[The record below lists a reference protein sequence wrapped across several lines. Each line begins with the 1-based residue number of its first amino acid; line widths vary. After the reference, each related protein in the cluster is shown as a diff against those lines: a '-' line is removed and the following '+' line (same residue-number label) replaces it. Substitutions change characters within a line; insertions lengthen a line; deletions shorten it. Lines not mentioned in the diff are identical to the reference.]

1 MRAAEPPGTQGSTS
15 PKPIR
20 ALQPH
25 RMANRGKGGVEAE
38 QRRCRPPCQPQDQAL
53 ATSSAGKASPAVG
66 TVHLGKVV
74 RDLGK
79 SLALRGP
86 LSTFTYKY
94 LPR

>member
-38 QRRCRPPCQPQDQAL
+38 QRRCRPPCQP
-53 ATSSAGKASPAVG
+53 
-66 TVHLGKVV
+66 
-74 RDLGK
+74 
-79 SLALRGP
+79 
-86 LSTFTYKY
+86 
-94 LPR
+94 